1 MKFSLVIKN
10 RLSLDQ
16 TLMAAAPIP
25 YFLVLFLGCLLFLGG
40 CGGDPVEVIPETE
53 EKLFQRG
60 KYRLEQ
66 GRPEEALSAFL
77 GVIDNRRV
85 APESHFEAAELYLNE
100 FNDPVAAIY
109 HYRKYL
115 EFKPEAPQS
124 PVVRERIETAKKD
137 FAGQLPAQPFQ
148 GALDRLDLMELLD
161 NVREENTQ
169 LKRQLLSARDR
180 IESLEDRLGIRTP
193 PGENRRVEPELD
205 AYLDPREPEPDTGDP
220 PSESG
225 EGPPAEYTV
234 VAGDTLTRISVKVYG
249 NESRWMDIYQANRDT
264 LSSPNA
270 LKVGQ
275 VLRIP

>member
-1 MKFSLVIKN
+1 M
-10 RLSLDQ
+10 
-16 TLMAAAPIP
+16 
-25 YFLVLFLGCLLFLGG
+25 
-40 CGGDPVEVIPETE
+40 EVVPETE

-77 GVIDNRRV
+77 GVIDDRRV
-85 APESHFEAAELYLNE
+85 APESHFEAAELYLEE

-115 EFKPEAPQS
+115 EYKPDAPQS
-124 PVVRERIETAKKD
+124 PVVRERIESAKKA

-180 IESLEDRLGIRTP
+180 IESLEGRLGMRSTSGDRL
-193 PGENRRVEPELD
+193 RVEPELD
-205 AYLDPREPEPDTGDP
+205 AYLDPREPDPDDRVLTP
-220 PSESG
+220 EG
-225 EGPPAEYTV
+225 EGGPPEEYTV
-234 VAGDTLTRISVKVYG
+234 VGGDTLTRISVKVYG
-249 NESRWMDIYQANRDT
+249 SESRWMDIYQANRDT

-270 LKVGQ
+270 LRVGQ